1 MEEPSTRPHGVPV
14 SQSDSAAA
22 AAREAAPD
30 ETGLAGS
37 RGRLGVMWAELRV
50 ALWLSVVCAVTAVL
64 VAVPAGAAY
73 FFGDDLS
80 YASLGE
86 GADRKYAFRD
96 TARMQRREP
105 YTVEFDW
112 STTTARWGVVL
123 TDTWG
128 ATIVLFCFPVCY
140 VAYLGA
146 SLKVCCVVLGSA
158 VLAFMVSSVGF
169 VVSEEYAFIS
179 YSPALGFAL
188 LVAALKLI
196 CPRNSKIPRHAIKQA
211 LVIMVG
217 NVLGNNV
224 VPEKTVRTA
233 LLT

>member
-1 MEEPSTRPHGVPV
+1 MTQP
-14 SQSDSAAA
+14 DSAAV
-22 AAREAAPD
+22 AARGAAGD
-30 ETGLAGS
+30 DSGLPGS
-37 RGRLGVMWAELRV
+37 RGILGVTRDELRV
-50 ALWLSVVCAVTAVL
+50 ALWLSLVCAVTAAL

-73 FFGDDLS
+73 FFGHDLS

-123 TDTWG
+123 AGTWFQ
-128 ATIVLFCFPVCY
+128 TFVLFCFPVCY

-158 VLAFMVSSVGF
+158 VLAFTASSAGF
-169 VVSEEYAFIS
+169 VVSGKVAFRD
-179 YSPALGFAL
+179 YSSW
-188 LVAALKLI
+188 
-196 CPRNSKIPRHAIKQA
+196 C
-211 LVIMVG
+211 
-217 NVLGNNV
+217 
-224 VPEKTVRTA
+224 
-233 LLT
+233 